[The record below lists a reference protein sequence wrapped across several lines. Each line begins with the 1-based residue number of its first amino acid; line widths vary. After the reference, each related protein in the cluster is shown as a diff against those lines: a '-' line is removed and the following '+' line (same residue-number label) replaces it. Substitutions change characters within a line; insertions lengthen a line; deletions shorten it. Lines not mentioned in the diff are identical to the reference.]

1 MNVFVPPWVSLL
13 VRRVRFRVRDGAR
26 VDSQYVDLGA
36 RLARGVVVRA
46 NAVVSRSTVGEGTY
60 INHGALIFASDVGPY
75 CSLGPA
81 CQIGP
86 NEHLLEEPTT
96 SSWLYATRILEAM
109 DRRNLQRTTLAAD
122 VWVGSNAVVLKG
134 RRIGV
139 GAVVAAGAVVT
150 ADVAPYTIV
159 GGVPARV
166 LGERFDE
173 GLRSALVESQ
183 WWTRGSDGIR
193 RALAEATRA
202 GGDATQRARTFLGAL
217 R

>member
-1 MNVFVPPWVSLL
+1 
-13 VRRVRFRVRDGAR
+13 
-26 VDSQYVDLGA
+26 
-36 RLARGVVVRA
+36 
-46 NAVVSRSTVGEGTY
+46 
-60 INHGALIFASDVGPY
+60 
-75 CSLGPA
+75 LGPA

-86 NEHLLEEPTT
+86 NEHLLDEPTT
-96 SSWLYATRILEAM
+96 SAWLYSTHALEAM
-109 DRRNLQRTTLAAD
+109 DRRNLQRTTLEAD

-166 LGERFDE
+166 LGDRFDDE
-173 GLRSALVESQ
+173 LRSALVASS
-183 WWTRGSDGIR
+183 WWTLGSDAIR
-193 RALAEATRA
+193 RALTAATDAA
-202 GGDATQRARTFLGAL
+202 GDGAQRARTFLAAL